1 MKDTI
6 VWFREQWAHRRFRI
20 LIWVMAGLTLAL
32 GLEFCLFQY
41 RVLKAVRYLTLFW
54 VLGMIAW
61 VDQSSK
67 RIPNAA
73 LKDLMAVRTVLL
85 LLECLLN
92 QEYWLSILIS
102 AGIGLLLGGGMFLLC
117 FLLARGGIGAGDVKL
132 LAVIGYYVGG
142 GAIFTLIFLTTLLAA
157 LYSLIRLALKKTGL
171 KEEIPFAPF
180 VFAGTILTMML
191 GV

>member
-1 MKDTI
+1 MKDTK

-20 LIWVMAGLTLAL
+20 LIWVMAGLTLVL

-41 RVLKAVRYLTLFW
+41 RVLKSVRYLMLFW
-54 VLGMIAW
+54 ALGMIAW

-67 RIPNAA
+67 RIPNTA
-73 LKDLMAVRTVLL
+73 LKDLLAVRTVLL

-92 QEYWLSILIS
+92 QEYWLSVLIS
-102 AGIGLLLGGGMFLLC
+102 SGIGLVLGGGMFLLC

-142 GAIFTLIFLTTLLAA
+142 GVIFTLIFLTTLLAA
-157 LYSLIRLALKKTGL
+157 LYSLIRLALKKTSL

>member
-1 MKDTI
+1 MKDTK

>member
-1 MKDTI
+1 MKDTK

-20 LIWVMAGLTLAL
+20 LIWFMAGLTLAL

-92 QEYWLSILIS
+92 QEYWHSILIS
-102 AGIGLLLGGGMFLLC
+102 AGMGLVLGGGMFLLC

>member
-1 MKDTI
+1 MKDTK

-102 AGIGLLLGGGMFLLC
+102 AGMGLILGGGMFLLC

>member
-1 MKDTI
+1 MKDTK

-20 LIWVMAGLTLAL
+20 LIWVMAGLTLVL

-41 RVLKAVRYLTLFW
+41 RVLKSVRYLMLFW
-54 VLGMIAW
+54 ALGMIAW
-61 VDQSSK
+61 VDQGSK
-67 RIPNAA
+67 RIPNTA
-73 LKDLMAVRTVLL
+73 LKDLLAVRTVLL

-92 QEYWLSILIS
+92 QEYWLSVLIS
-102 AGIGLLLGGGMFLLC
+102 SGIGLVLGGGMFLLC

-142 GAIFTLIFLTTLLAA
+142 GVIFTLIFLTTLLAA
-157 LYSLIRLALKKTGL
+157 LYSLIRLALKKTSL